1 MPSPNP
7 KIWNAK
13 LAFQHKVPAF
23 RGCASQ
29 RRRVCGRTEGLKG
42 HGVEL
47 NLSMLIS
54 RMFGDLETTKVM
66 LTIENGLPA
75 IADSSL
81 PSPIE
86 NQGFKASGY
95 RVTNCLECL

>member
-1 MPSPNP
+1 M
-7 KIWNAK
+7 
-13 LAFQHKVPAF
+13 
-23 RGCASQ
+23 
-29 RRRVCGRTEGLKG
+29 KG

-47 NLSMLIS
+47 NFWMLIS

-75 IADSSL
+75 LADSSL

-86 NQGFKASGY
+86 N
-95 RVTNCLECL
+95 

>member
-29 RRRVCGRTEGLKG
+29 RRRFCSRTEGLKG

-47 NLSMLIS
+47 NFRMLIS
-54 RMFGDLETTKVM
+54 KMDLETTKVM
-66 LTIENGLPA
+66 FTIENGLPA
-75 IADSSL
+75 FANSSL

-86 NQGFKASGY
+86 N
-95 RVTNCLECL
+95 